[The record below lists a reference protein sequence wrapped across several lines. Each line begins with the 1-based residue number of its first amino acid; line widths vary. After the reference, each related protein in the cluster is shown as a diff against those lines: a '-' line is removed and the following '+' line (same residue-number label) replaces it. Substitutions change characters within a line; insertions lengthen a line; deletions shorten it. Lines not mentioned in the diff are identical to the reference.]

1 MIGYEQQD
9 YDTAKKI
16 ISLGFLLDLNK
27 QTLESTE
34 ENIIDVAKSYYSLR
48 MRTYDPRTGDHL

>member
-1 MIGYEQQD
+1 MIEYEQQD

-16 ISLGFLLDLNK
+16 ISLGFLLDSNK

-34 ENIIDVAKSYYSLR
+34 ENVIDVAKSYYSLR